1 MKERFTNVAQKTLD
15 VFVKFASTKAITAL
29 KDGFVLSMP
38 ITLVGSIFLLIA
50 NLPITGYTDFM
61 ARIFGSD
68 WNLGLN
74 QINNSTFN
82 VLAMVIAVGIG
93 YSYARNEKMDG
104 ISCGIL
110 TLVSFLIVSPSTL
123 TVTSDTIKALG
134 GDTATISNVLP
145 NTWMGGNGIISAIIM
160 GLIGSWVYTTCI
172 KKNLRIKMPDA
183 VPEGVS
189 NAFSAMIPG
198 FFIMCYSAII
208 YQVCQVFGGVSL
220 TELIFKII
228 QTPMQGLTDNWAGAI
243 IIVLLMSL
251 LFWCGLHGPNIVSGI
266 IYPVLTANSL
276 VNQNLMDQGIK
287 ATQAN
292 GGHYL
297 VPQLIDC
304 FCKFGGVGLTL
315 GFIVAALLVAKSAQV
330 RELSKLSLVPRHLQR
345 ERAHDLRPADRLQPR
360 SCSSPFICAPLVA
373 VILTYGAMVIGFL
386 PAFGAMQ
393 VPWTTP
399 PIISGFLL
407 GGWQG
412 VVIQVLIFAASI
424 AIWFPFV
431 KMQDKI
437 CLKQE
442 QTPRPSNR
450 QVAGRPLRPRPIHT
464 TQLQSNPLNKSTSQ
478 QRGRKAAP
486 HEKETLMHIVL
497 CCNQGMSN
505 LHARQEDARSRR
517 QERCRRADRRLPD
530 LRDRGEGARR
540 GRHPARTAGALE
552 LNRVKGL
559 FPNIPVESINPQDY
573 GLVRGE
579 NVLNHAI
586 ELAGK

>member
-251 LFWCGLHGPNIVSGI
+251 LFWCGLH
-266 IYPVLTANSL
+266 
-276 VNQNLMDQGIK
+276 
-287 ATQAN
+287 
-292 GGHYL
+292 
-297 VPQLIDC
+297 
-304 FCKFGGVGLTL
+304 
-315 GFIVAALLVAKSAQV
+315 
-330 RELSKLSLVPRHLQR
+330 LSL
-345 ERAHDLRPADRLQPR
+345 
-360 SCSSPFICAPLVA
+360 
-373 VILTYGAMVIGFL
+373 
-386 PAFGAMQ
+386 
-393 VPWTTP
+393 
-399 PIISGFLL
+399 
-407 GGWQG
+407 
-412 VVIQVLIFAASI
+412 
-424 AIWFPFV
+424 
-431 KMQDKI
+431 
-437 CLKQE
+437 
-442 QTPRPSNR
+442 
-450 QVAGRPLRPRPIHT
+450 IH
-464 TQLQSNPLNKSTSQ
+464 
-478 QRGRKAAP
+478 
-486 HEKETLMHIVL
+486 I
-497 CCNQGMSN
+497 
-505 LHARQEDARSRR
+505 
-517 QERCRRADRRLPD
+517 
-530 LRDRGEGARR
+530 
-540 GRHPARTAGALE
+540 
-552 LNRVKGL
+552 
-559 FPNIPVESINPQDY
+559 
-573 GLVRGE
+573 
-579 NVLNHAI
+579 
-586 ELAGK
+586 

>member
-330 RELSKLSLVPRHLQR
+330 RELSKLSLAPGIFNVNEPMIFGLPIVYNPIM
-345 ERAHDLRPADRLQPR
+345 LI
-360 SCSSPFICAPLVA
+360 PFICAPPGRRDPHLRCH
-373 VILTYGAMVIGFL
+373 GHRL
-386 PAFGAMQ
+386 PARLRRHAGA
-393 VPWTTP
+393 VDH
-399 PIISGFLL
+399 
-407 GGWQG
+407 
-412 VVIQVLIFAASI
+412 AADHLRLP
-424 AIWFPFV
+424 ARR
-431 KMQDKI
+431 M
-437 CLKQE
+437 
-442 QTPRPSNR
+442 
-450 QVAGRPLRPRPIHT
+450 AGRGDPGADLRGLHRHLVPVRQDAGQDLPQAGAGRRGRVTVRPPAGHCGRRPVRT
-464 TQLQSNPLNKSTSQ
+464 TQLQPNPLNKPTSQ

-486 HEKETLMHIVL
+486 HERKPSCISSFAATRECPPPCSSRRCAKPPPRTVSTCRLTPTR
-497 CCNQGMSN
+497 SP
-505 LHARQEDARSRR
+505 RSRR
-517 QERCRRADRRLPD
+517 RLPTRPSSCSDRRF
-530 LRDRGEGARR
+530 AS
-540 GRHPARTAGALE
+540 
-552 LNRVKGL
+552 N
-559 FPNIPVESINPQDY
+559 
-573 GLVRGE
+573 
-579 NVLNHAI
+579 
-586 ELAGK
+586 

>member
-93 YSYARNEKMDG
+93 YSSARNEKMDG

-330 RELSKLSLVPRHLQR
+330 RELSKLSLAPGIFNVNEPMIFGLPIVYNPIM
-345 ERAHDLRPADRLQPR
+345 LI
-360 SCSSPFICAPLVA
+360 PFICAPLVA

-442 QTPRPSNR
+442 QD
-450 QVAGRPLRPRPIHT
+450 
-464 TQLQSNPLNKSTSQ
+464 
-478 QRGRKAAP
+478 AAA
-486 HEKETLMHIVL
+486 E
-497 CCNQGMSN
+497 
-505 LHARQEDARSRR
+505 
-517 QERCRRADRRLPD
+517 
-530 LRDRGEGARR
+530 
-540 GRHPARTAGALE
+540 
-552 LNRVKGL
+552 
-559 FPNIPVESINPQDY
+559 
-573 GLVRGE
+573 
-579 NVLNHAI
+579 
-586 ELAGK
+586 

>member
-1 MKERFTNVAQKTLD
+1 
-15 VFVKFASTKAITAL
+15 
-29 KDGFVLSMP
+29 
-38 ITLVGSIFLLIA
+38 
-50 NLPITGYTDFM
+50 
-61 ARIFGSD
+61 
-68 WNLGLN
+68 
-74 QINNSTFN
+74 
-82 VLAMVIAVGIG
+82 
-93 YSYARNEKMDG
+93 MDG
-104 ISCGIL
+104 RH
-110 TLVSFLIVSPSTL
+110 
-123 TVTSDTIKALG
+123 
-134 GDTATISNVLP
+134 
-145 NTWMGGNGIISAIIM
+145 GIISAIIM

-330 RELSKLSLVPRHLQR
+330 RELSKLSLVPGIFNVNEPMIFGLPIVYNPIM
-345 ERAHDLRPADRLQPR
+345 LI
-360 SCSSPFICAPLVA
+360 PFICAPLVA

-442 QTPRPSNR
+442 QD
-450 QVAGRPLRPRPIHT
+450 
-464 TQLQSNPLNKSTSQ
+464 
-478 QRGRKAAP
+478 AAA
-486 HEKETLMHIVL
+486 E
-497 CCNQGMSN
+497 
-505 LHARQEDARSRR
+505 
-517 QERCRRADRRLPD
+517 
-530 LRDRGEGARR
+530 
-540 GRHPARTAGALE
+540 
-552 LNRVKGL
+552 
-559 FPNIPVESINPQDY
+559 
-573 GLVRGE
+573 
-579 NVLNHAI
+579 
-586 ELAGK
+586 

>member
-1 MKERFTNVAQKTLD
+1 MIFDGELYRDDVNKISYVLGSYRDFLDTRGRFPDLESGTWGGRGATALFGD
-15 VFVKFASTKAITAL
+15 LGVKGITKAHAI
-29 KDGFVLSMP
+29 DR
-38 ITLVGSIFLLIA
+38 LLAHLGA
-50 NLPITGYTDFM
+50 NRQDTV
-61 ARIFGSD
+61 AFGD
-68 WNLGLN
+68 AAVDIPMLEYC
-74 QINNSTFN
+74 
-82 VLAMVIAVGIG
+82 AVGVAMG
-93 YSYARNEKMDG
+93 NGSED
-104 ISCGIL
+104 
-110 TLVSFLIVSPSTL
+110 
-123 TVTSDTIKALG
+123 IKALG

-330 RELSKLSLVPRHLQR
+330 RELSKLSLVPGIFNVNEPMIFGLPIVYNPIM
-345 ERAHDLRPADRLQPR
+345 LI
-360 SCSSPFICAPLVA
+360 PFICAPLVA

-442 QTPRPSNR
+442 QD
-450 QVAGRPLRPRPIHT
+450 
-464 TQLQSNPLNKSTSQ
+464 
-478 QRGRKAAP
+478 AAA
-486 HEKETLMHIVL
+486 E
-497 CCNQGMSN
+497 
-505 LHARQEDARSRR
+505 
-517 QERCRRADRRLPD
+517 
-530 LRDRGEGARR
+530 
-540 GRHPARTAGALE
+540 
-552 LNRVKGL
+552 
-559 FPNIPVESINPQDY
+559 
-573 GLVRGE
+573 
-579 NVLNHAI
+579 
-586 ELAGK
+586 

>member
-1 MKERFTNVAQKTLD
+1 
-15 VFVKFASTKAITAL
+15 
-29 KDGFVLSMP
+29 
-38 ITLVGSIFLLIA
+38 
-50 NLPITGYTDFM
+50 
-61 ARIFGSD
+61 
-68 WNLGLN
+68 
-74 QINNSTFN
+74 
-82 VLAMVIAVGIG
+82 
-93 YSYARNEKMDG
+93 MDG
-104 ISCGIL
+104 RQRHHL
-110 TLVSFLIVSPSTL
+110 RHHH
-123 TVTSDTIKALG
+123 
-134 GDTATISNVLP
+134 
-145 NTWMGGNGIISAIIM
+145 

-208 YQVCQVFGGVSL
+208 YSVPGLRRRSL

-292 GGHYL
+292 GRPLSG
-297 VPQLIDC
+297 
-304 FCKFGGVGLTL
+304 
-315 GFIVAALLVAKSAQV
+315 AAAHRLLLQVRRRRPDPRLHRRGAAGRQVRQV
-330 RELSKLSLVPRHLQR
+330 RELSKLSLAPGIFNVNEPMIFGLPIVYNPIM
-345 ERAHDLRPADRLQPR
+345 LI
-360 SCSSPFICAPLVA
+360 PFICAPLVA

-450 QVAGRPLRPRPIHT
+450 QAAGGRCGRRPVRT
-464 TQLQSNPLNKSTSQ
+464 TQLQPNPLNKPTSQ

-486 HEKETLMHIVL
+486 HERKPSCISSFAATRECPPPCSSRRCAKPPPRTVSTCRLTPTR
-497 CCNQGMSN
+497 SP
-505 LHARQEDARSRR
+505 RSRR
-517 QERCRRADRRLPD
+517 RLPTRPSSCSDRRC
-530 LRDRGEGARR
+530 AS
-540 GRHPARTAGALE
+540 
-552 LNRVKGL
+552 N
-559 FPNIPVESINPQDY
+559 
-573 GLVRGE
+573 
-579 NVLNHAI
+579 
-586 ELAGK
+586 

>member
-208 YQVCQVFGGVSL
+208 YSV
-220 TELIFKII
+220 
-228 QTPMQGLTDNWAGAI
+228 PGLRRRFADRAHLQDHPDPDAGPDRQLGRCHHHRAAHVAA
-243 IIVLLMSL
+243 VLVRSARSEHRLRHHL
-251 LFWCGLHGPNIVSGI
+251 PGAHRQLAGQPEPHGPGH
-266 IYPVLTANSL
+266 
-276 VNQNLMDQGIK
+276 Q
-287 ATQAN
+287 ATQ
-292 GGHYL
+292 
-297 VPQLIDC
+297 P
-304 FCKFGGVGLTL
+304 T
-315 GFIVAALLVAKSAQV
+315 AATIWCRSSSTASA
-330 RELSKLSLVPRHLQR
+330 
-345 ERAHDLRPADRLQPR
+345 
-360 SCSSPFICAPLVA
+360 SS
-373 VILTYGAMVIGFL
+373 
-386 PAFGAMQ
+386 
-393 VPWTTP
+393 
-399 PIISGFLL
+399 
-407 GGWQG
+407 
-412 VVIQVLIFAASI
+412 AAS
-424 AIWFPFV
+424 A
-431 KMQDKI
+431 
-437 CLKQE
+437 
-442 QTPRPSNR
+442 
-450 QVAGRPLRPRPIHT
+450 
-464 TQLQSNPLNKSTSQ
+464 
-478 QRGRKAAP
+478 
-486 HEKETLMHIVL
+486 
-497 CCNQGMSN
+497 
-505 LHARQEDARSRR
+505 
-517 QERCRRADRRLPD
+517 
-530 LRDRGEGARR
+530 
-540 GRHPARTAGALE
+540 
-552 LNRVKGL
+552 
-559 FPNIPVESINPQDY
+559 
-573 GLVRGE
+573 
-579 NVLNHAI
+579 
-586 ELAGK
+586 

>member
-1 MKERFTNVAQKTLD
+1 
-15 VFVKFASTKAITAL
+15 
-29 KDGFVLSMP
+29 
-38 ITLVGSIFLLIA
+38 
-50 NLPITGYTDFM
+50 
-61 ARIFGSD
+61 
-68 WNLGLN
+68 
-74 QINNSTFN
+74 
-82 VLAMVIAVGIG
+82 
-93 YSYARNEKMDG
+93 
-104 ISCGIL
+104 
-110 TLVSFLIVSPSTL
+110 
-123 TVTSDTIKALG
+123 
-134 GDTATISNVLP
+134 
-145 NTWMGGNGIISAIIM
+145 MG
-160 GLIGSWVYTTCI
+160 YTTCI

-330 RELSKLSLVPRHLQR
+330 RELSKLSLAPGIFNVNEPMIFGLPIVYNPIM
-345 ERAHDLRPADRLQPR
+345 LI
-360 SCSSPFICAPLVA
+360 PFICAPLVA

-442 QTPRPSNR
+442 QD
-450 QVAGRPLRPRPIHT
+450 
-464 TQLQSNPLNKSTSQ
+464 
-478 QRGRKAAP
+478 AAA
-486 HEKETLMHIVL
+486 E
-497 CCNQGMSN
+497 
-505 LHARQEDARSRR
+505 
-517 QERCRRADRRLPD
+517 
-530 LRDRGEGARR
+530 
-540 GRHPARTAGALE
+540 
-552 LNRVKGL
+552 
-559 FPNIPVESINPQDY
+559 
-573 GLVRGE
+573 
-579 NVLNHAI
+579 
-586 ELAGK
+586 

>member
-220 TELIFKII
+220 AELIFKII

-330 RELSKLSLVPRHLQR
+330 RELSKLSLVPGIFNVNEPMIFGLPIVYNPIM
-345 ERAHDLRPADRLQPR
+345 LI
-360 SCSSPFICAPLVA
+360 PFICAPLVA

-442 QTPRPSNR
+442 QD
-450 QVAGRPLRPRPIHT
+450 
-464 TQLQSNPLNKSTSQ
+464 
-478 QRGRKAAP
+478 AAA
-486 HEKETLMHIVL
+486 E
-497 CCNQGMSN
+497 
-505 LHARQEDARSRR
+505 
-517 QERCRRADRRLPD
+517 
-530 LRDRGEGARR
+530 
-540 GRHPARTAGALE
+540 
-552 LNRVKGL
+552 
-559 FPNIPVESINPQDY
+559 
-573 GLVRGE
+573 
-579 NVLNHAI
+579 
-586 ELAGK
+586 

>member
-220 TELIFKII
+220 T
-228 QTPMQGLTDNWAGAI
+228 
-243 IIVLLMSL
+243 S
-251 LFWCGLHGPNIVSGI
+251 S
-266 IYPVLTANSL
+266 S
-276 VNQNLMDQGIK
+276 
-287 ATQAN
+287 
-292 GGHYL
+292 
-297 VPQLIDC
+297 
-304 FCKFGGVGLTL
+304 
-315 GFIVAALLVAKSAQV
+315 S
-330 RELSKLSLVPRHLQR
+330 
-345 ERAHDLRPADRLQPR
+345 R
-360 SCSSPFICAPLVA
+360 SS
-373 VILTYGAMVIGFL
+373 
-386 PAFGAMQ
+386 
-393 VPWTTP
+393 
-399 PIISGFLL
+399 
-407 GGWQG
+407 
-412 VVIQVLIFAASI
+412 
-424 AIWFPFV
+424 
-431 KMQDKI
+431 
-437 CLKQE
+437 
-442 QTPRPSNR
+442 
-450 QVAGRPLRPRPIHT
+450 RPR
-464 TQLQSNPLNKSTSQ
+464 
-478 QRGRKAAP
+478 
-486 HEKETLMHIVL
+486 
-497 CCNQGMSN
+497 
-505 LHARQEDARSRR
+505 
-517 QERCRRADRRLPD
+517 CRA
-530 LRDRGEGARR
+530 
-540 GRHPARTAGALE
+540 
-552 LNRVKGL
+552 
-559 FPNIPVESINPQDY
+559 
-573 GLVRGE
+573 
-579 NVLNHAI
+579 
-586 ELAGK
+586 

>member
-228 QTPMQGLTDNWAGAI
+228 QTPMQGLTDNWAG
-243 IIVLLMSL
+243 M
-251 LFWCGLHGPNIVSGI
+251 P
-266 IYPVLTANSL
+266 T
-276 VNQNLMDQGIK
+276 NQNQRNLIAKMKLIPVRALIK
-287 ATQAN
+287 DKK
-292 GGHYL
+292 L
-297 VPQLIDC
+297 LLIDDS
-304 FCKFGGVGLTL
+304 
-315 GFIVAALLVAKSAQV
+315 IVRGTQLRETTEFLYRSGAKEV
-330 RELSKLSLVPRHLQR
+330 HV
-345 ERAHDLRPADRLQPR
+345 RPA
-360 SCSSPFICAPLVA
+360 C
-373 VILTYGAMVIGFL
+373 
-386 PAFGAMQ
+386 
-393 VPWTTP
+393 P
-399 PIISGFLL
+399 PI
-407 GGWQG
+407 
-412 VVIQVLIFAASI
+412 
-424 AIWFPFV
+424 
-431 KMQDKI
+431 M
-437 CLKQE
+437 
-442 QTPRPSNR
+442 
-450 QVAGRPLRPRPIHT
+450 
-464 TQLQSNPLNKSTSQ
+464 
-478 QRGRKAAP
+478 
-486 HEKETLMHIVL
+486 
-497 CCNQGMSN
+497 
-505 LHARQEDARSRR
+505 
-517 QERCRRADRRLPD
+517 
-530 LRDRGEGARR
+530 
-540 GRHPARTAGALE
+540 
-552 LNRVKGL
+552 
-559 FPNIPVESINPQDY
+559 Y
-573 GLVRGE
+573 GC
-579 NVLNHAI
+579 
-586 ELAGK
+586 KY

>member
-228 QTPMQGLTDNWAGAI
+228 QTPMQGLT
-243 IIVLLMSL
+243 
-251 LFWCGLHGPNIVSGI
+251 
-266 IYPVLTANSL
+266 ANSL

-330 RELSKLSLVPRHLQR
+330 RELSKLSLVPGIFNVNEPMIFGLPIVYNPIM
-345 ERAHDLRPADRLQPR
+345 LI
-360 SCSSPFICAPLVA
+360 PFICAPLVA

-442 QTPRPSNR
+442 QD
-450 QVAGRPLRPRPIHT
+450 
-464 TQLQSNPLNKSTSQ
+464 
-478 QRGRKAAP
+478 AAA
-486 HEKETLMHIVL
+486 E
-497 CCNQGMSN
+497 
-505 LHARQEDARSRR
+505 
-517 QERCRRADRRLPD
+517 
-530 LRDRGEGARR
+530 
-540 GRHPARTAGALE
+540 
-552 LNRVKGL
+552 
-559 FPNIPVESINPQDY
+559 
-573 GLVRGE
+573 
-579 NVLNHAI
+579 
-586 ELAGK
+586 